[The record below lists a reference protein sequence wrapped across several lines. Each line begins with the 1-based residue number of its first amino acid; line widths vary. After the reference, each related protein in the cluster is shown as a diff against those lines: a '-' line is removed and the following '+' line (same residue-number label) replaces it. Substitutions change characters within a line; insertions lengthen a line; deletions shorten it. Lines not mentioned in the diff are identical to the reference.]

1 MYCDSKRLASILY
14 TQFKL
19 SSTCAT
25 SSLPFQWV
33 VEKTRQENTLAYSWE
48 TLVCDSVSS
57 GVDP

>member
-33 VEKTRQENTLAYSWE
+33 VEKTRQENTLAYS
-48 TLVCDSVSS
+48 
-57 GVDP
+57 